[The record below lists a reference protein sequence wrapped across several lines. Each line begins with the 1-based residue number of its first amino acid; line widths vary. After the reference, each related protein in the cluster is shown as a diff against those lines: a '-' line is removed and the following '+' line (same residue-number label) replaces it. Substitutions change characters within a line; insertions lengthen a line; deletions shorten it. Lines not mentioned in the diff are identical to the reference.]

1 MPRTLIW
8 AGALLLI
15 VAAACGGDGGG
26 GPPSNR
32 DIADTLTGFAEAFA
46 GGEADELAGYWSSE
60 CEGSTRSLQMS
71 AARTFKQLFEMVVGE
86 GDYRIAIDAGKLDF
100 DVIDDTHVIVPLDQP
115 EGAVVATIGGRPIP
129 SGSGQTLVSEVPIAL
144 AREDGEWRVTT
155 CELFVS
161 EDAGEEEQ

>member
-8 AGALLLI
+8 AGVVLLI
-15 VAAACGGDGGG
+15 VAAACGGGGG
-26 GPPSNR
+26 EPPSNR

-46 GGEADELAGYWSSE
+46 GGETEELARYWSSE

-71 AARTFKQLFEMVVGE
+71 AATTFKQLFEMVVGE

-129 SGSGQTLVSEVPIAL
+129 SGSGKTLVSEVPIAL

-155 CELFVS
+155 CELFVT
-161 EDAGEEEQ
+161 EDDGEEEE